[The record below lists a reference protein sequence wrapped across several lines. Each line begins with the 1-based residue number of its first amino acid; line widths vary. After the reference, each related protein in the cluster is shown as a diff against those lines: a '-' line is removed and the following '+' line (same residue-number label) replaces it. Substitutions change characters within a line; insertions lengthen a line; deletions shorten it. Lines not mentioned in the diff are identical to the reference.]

1 MALLFSMRAKH
12 CLLTH
17 FSQRYPKF
25 PPLSDAEDDKSPD
38 ACHVA
43 VAFDLMSLKI
53 GDFWKF
59 RHFVKPFE
67 VLFSEMEADDGNDGT
82 GAAAVEDEIVA
93 PGKEQAGQ
101 KKKTMDTKPKG
112 KQAAKLNQQ
121 KQKEQAVMVR
131 KEKKGKQSNGSAAAG
146 TPVA

>member
-1 MALLFSMRAKH
+1 MRAKH

-101 KKKTMDTKPKG
+101 KKTMDTKPKG

-121 KQKEQAVMVR
+121 KQKEQAAVVR